1 MHVTANEGDMEFSF
15 FCKTESTFD
24 TKSTL
29 WPVILVSSD
38 PIFNLFYVW

>member
-1 MHVTANEGDMEFSF
+1 MHVASNEGDMEFSF
-15 FCKTESTFD
+15 FCKMESTFD

-29 WPVILVSSD
+29 CSVSLVSSD